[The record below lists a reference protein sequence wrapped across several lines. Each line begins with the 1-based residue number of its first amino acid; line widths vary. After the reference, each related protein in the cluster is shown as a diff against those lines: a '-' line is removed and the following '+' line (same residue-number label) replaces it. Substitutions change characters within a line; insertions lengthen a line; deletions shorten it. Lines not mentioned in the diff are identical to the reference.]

1 MFMSEIVAGLGEL
14 IIHKNTSNTATTK
27 DFVLN
32 NSEELQKTMSINL
45 IQKETGNK
53 LKKKFILLII
63 TSAFIDL
70 VCYNC
75 ISYVCTVGET
85 EALNLQIEM
94 RISPVFLCVY

>member
-1 MFMSEIVAGLGEL
+1 MSEIFAGLGEL
-14 IIHKNTSNTATTK
+14 IIHKNTSNTATTN

-45 IQKETGNK
+45 IQKEKGNK
-53 LKKKFILLII
+53 LTMKYFLLII

-75 ISYVCTVGET
+75 ISCVCTVGET
-85 EALNLQIEM
+85 EALNLQTEM
-94 RISPVFLCVY
+94 RISPVSLCVY